1 MIRRPP
7 RSTLFPYTTLF
18 RSETDRPLPEELRAV
33 RRARSGECPGG
44 RTEDLSQFEVVRDPL
59 WNNIRLEPE
68 ALAIIDTPAFQR
80 LRYVRQLGHAFLVYP
95 GATHTRF
102 EHALGT
108 YHLAFRAT
116 KELEVQLAALLHDIG
131 HYPFSH
137 ALEEAGLP
145 PHERL
150 AARHLRTGALAAAL
164 EHLEVSAERLLA
176 LIQGTSSSPLAG
188 LVSGSIDVDKLDYL
202 SRDAMMC
209 GVPYGVIDV
218 DRLLT
223 SPPVSAEG
231 VALHPK
237 GLAALESLL
246 FAKYQM
252 YRNVYWHHA
261 VRSATAMFKR
271 LVRRAIA
278 ARRLKP
284 EDIAVA
290 TDDALIHELQ
300 QHDQTGLARAL
311 RERRLAKRA
320 LDIPATDLPP
330 DTSDWPSR
338 DPDLLERVEERLAR
352 ELGLHADQLFLDFP
366 AKPDMLDV
374 AVPVVG
380 RSGSA
385 GEHLGLA
392 RVATELH
399 RSAQRLRVFVLEPAQ
414 VPAHSIIEL
423 VTWPRQEVAA
433 RLDGER
439 ALLSAVGRVSAE
451 S

>member
-1 MIRRPP
+1 M
-7 RSTLFPYTTLF
+7 SSSAT
-18 RSETDRPLPEELRAV
+18 
-33 RRARSGECPGG
+33 
-44 RTEDLSQFEVVRDPL
+44 FEVVRDPL
-59 WNNIRLEPE
+59 WNNIRLEAE

-102 EHALGT
+102 EHALGA
-108 YHLAFRAT
+108 YHLACRVT
-116 KELEVQLAALLHDIG
+116 REREVQVAALLHDIG

-150 AARHLRTGALAAAL
+150 AARHLGSGPLATAL
-164 EHLEVSAERLLA
+164 EQLGVSTDSLLK

-188 LVSGSIDVDKLDYL
+188 LVAGALDVDKLDYL
-202 SRDAMMC
+202 SRDAKMC

-223 SPPVSAEG
+223 SLTVSAAG
-231 VALHPK
+231 LVLHTK
-237 GLAALESLL
+237 GMAALESLL

-278 ARRLKP
+278 ARRVTP
-284 EDIAVA
+284 DEIAIA
-290 TDDALIHELQ
+290 TDDALSHELL

-320 LDIPATDLPP
+320 LDIPGTELPAE
-330 DTSDWPSR
+330 THDWPSR

-352 ELGLHADQLFLDFP
+352 EVGLGADQLFLDFP
-366 AKPDMLDV
+366 AKPEMFDV
-374 AVPVVG
+374 SLPG
-380 RSGSA
+380 LGS
-385 GEHLGLA
+385 LGLP
-392 RVATELH
+392 RVAGELH
-399 RSAQRLRVFVLEPAQ
+399 RSAQRLP
-414 VPAHSIIEL
+414 
-423 VTWPRQEVAA
+423 
-433 RLDGER
+433 
-439 ALLSAVGRVSAE
+439 
-451 S
+451 

>member
-1 MIRRPP
+1 MSS
-7 RSTLFPYTTLF
+7 ST
-18 RSETDRPLPEELRAV
+18 S
-33 RRARSGECPGG
+33 
-44 RTEDLSQFEVVRDPL
+44 FEVVRDPL

-102 EHALGT
+102 EHALGA
-108 YHLAFRAT
+108 YHLACRVT

-145 PHERL
+145 HHELL

-164 EHLEVSAERLLA
+164 HRVRVPADRLLP
-176 LIQGTSSSPLAG
+176 LIQGTSTSRFAG
-188 LVSGSIDVDKLDYL
+188 LVSGSLDVDKLDYL
-202 SRDAMMC
+202 SRDATMC

-223 SPPVSAEG
+223 SLTLTPDG
-231 VALHPK
+231 VVLHPK
-237 GLAALESLL
+237 GHAALESLL

-271 LVRRAIA
+271 LVRRTIA
-278 ARRLKP
+278 ARRMSAD
-284 EDIAVA
+284 DIAVA
-290 TDDALIHELQ
+290 TDDGLSHELQ

-320 LDIPATDLPP
+320 LDIPATELP
-330 DTSDWPSR
+330 SEMANWPATE
-338 DPDLLERVEERLAR
+338 PVLLQRVEERLAK
-352 ELGLHADQLFLDFP
+352 ELGLGADELFLDFP
-366 AKPDMLDV
+366 SKPDMFDV
-374 AVPVVG
+374 SIPGAE
-380 RSGSA
+380 S
-385 GEHLGLA
+385 LGLP
-392 RVATELH
+392 RVAAELY
-399 RSAQRLRVFVLEPAQ
+399 RSAQRLRVFVLEPAEI
-414 VPAHSIIEL
+414 PARAIVEL
-423 VTWPRQEVAA
+423 VTWPREEVAA
-433 RLDGER
+433 RLDSEK
-439 ALLSAVGRVSAE
+439 ALLSAAGRGSAA

>member
-1 MIRRPP
+1 
-7 RSTLFPYTTLF
+7 
-18 RSETDRPLPEELRAV
+18 
-33 RRARSGECPGG
+33 
-44 RTEDLSQFEVVRDPL
+44 VRDPL

-68 ALAIIDTPAFQR
+68 ALAIIDTPSFQR

-102 EHALGT
+102 EHALGA
-108 YHLAFRAT
+108 YHLACRAT
-116 KELEVQLAALLHDIG
+116 KEPEVQLAALLHDIG

-202 SRDAMMC
+202 SRDALMC

-223 SPPVSAEG
+223 SLTVSG
-231 VALHPK
+231 DGLALHAK

-278 ARRLKP
+278 ARRMSP
-284 EDIAVA
+284 DDIAVA
-290 TDDALIHELQ
+290 TDDGLSHELQ

-320 LDIPATDLPP
+320 LDIPATELPAQ
-330 DTSDWPSR
+330 TYDWPSR
-338 DPDLLERVEERLAR
+338 DPELLERVEQRLAR
-352 ELGLHADQLFLDFP
+352 ELGLGPDQLFLDFP
-366 AKPDMLDV
+366 SKPEMFDV
-374 AVPVVG
+374 SIPVVG
-380 RSGSA
+380 RDGNA
-385 GEHLGLA
+385 YEHLGLA
-392 RVATELH
+392 RVAPELH
-399 RSAQRLRVFVLEPAQ
+399 RSAQRLRVFVLEPAD
-414 VPAHSIIEL
+414 VPAHAIIEL

-439 ALLSAVGRVSAE
+439 TLLSAVGRVSAE